1 MSVIDYAATGNTSV
15 SGISIATGMAPSS
28 VDNAM
33 RKIIDDIGEGLA
45 NGYFATALPA
55 TKSAGYTVLTT
66 DRGKLFNCTSAL
78 TLALPASAT
87 AAAGFMFWVKANGAA
102 VILDPNAAELIDGAA
117 TVTIASGSSAF
128 VVCTGTAWVTAFV
141 ATSYDWAAAVVAA
154 AGKTTPIDADSIGI
168 VDSAAANVLK
178 ETTIGELK
186 AAIFANTALTGAPT
200 APTPTAGDDDT
211 SIATTEFVNDAIA
224 ARSCSKKIFTSDGT
238 WTKPSGLVKVV
249 VTVIGGGGGGGGT
262 STANTGIHH
271 VGGSGGGGGVAV
283 SQVLAAS
290 LGTTETVTVGTAGT
304 AGNTSGSSGGNGG
317 TTSFGVHAVAGGGAL
332 GGGANAASGS
342 NDTGSSGLGGAGST
356 GNIFIGD
363 GQNAVGAGGASPSL
377 YSGATTQSFGKIALS
392 LGASATGTAGPSN
405 TGVGGLGG
413 YATNGAGRAGGAGGS
428 GIVIVEEY
436 FA

>member
-1 MSVIDYAATGNTSV
+1 MSVIDYAASGNTSV

-78 TLALPASAT
+78 TLALPAAAT

-154 AGKTTPIDADSIGI
+154 SAKATPIDADSIGL

-178 ETTIGELK
+178 EVTIAQLK
-186 AAIFANTALTGAPT
+186 TVILAGTPTLSTIEGLSLVAGDTLYATAADTITRLAKGTAAQVLTMNASAT
-200 APTPTAGDDDT
+200 APEWQSAATPDYG
-211 SIATTEFVNDAIA
+211 
-224 ARSCSKKIFTSDGT
+224 
-238 WTKPSGLVKVV
+238 
-249 VTVIGGGGGGGGT
+249 
-262 STANTGIHH
+262 
-271 VGGSGGGGGVAV
+271 
-283 SQVLAAS
+283 
-290 LGTTETVTVGTAGT
+290 
-304 AGNTSGSSGGNGG
+304 AGNAALAYGGIGTYVFAYEEGVNLANNG
-317 TTSFGVHAVAGGGAL
+317 TV
-332 GGGANAASGS
+332 
-342 NDTGSSGLGGAGST
+342 AGST
-356 GNIFIGD
+356 L
-363 GQNAVGAGGASPSL
+363 QPAGFQQS
-377 YSGATTQSFGKIALS
+377 SFGLPGDDSI
-392 LGASATGTAGPSN
+392 GASATNLIKGSTALSGTWRIM
-405 TGVGGLGG
+405 
-413 YATNGAGRAGGAGGS
+413 GRATTSAANGKATLFLRIS
-428 GIVIVEEY
+428 
-436 FA
+436 

>member
-1 MSVIDYAATGNTSV
+1 MSVIDYAASGNTSV

-78 TLALPASAT
+78 TLALPAAAT

-154 AGKTTPIDADSIGI
+154 SAKATPIDADSIGL

-178 ETTIGELK
+178 ETTIGELRTVFLAGTPTLSTIEGLSLVAGDTLYSTGADTITRLAKGTAAQVLTMNAGATAPEWQTVSTSLAPTAVLEDQK
-186 AAIFANTALTGAPT
+186 AAGTDGGTFTSGAWQTRTLNTEVYDPSGVMGLASNEFTPTVNGWVEWSAVAYQAENHKTRLYNVTGAAIVGYGMSAQADNAVEVPTTSDGGGPVAAGVTYRIEHRCSLTGA
-200 APTPTAGDDDT
+200 T
-211 SIATTEFVNDAIA
+211 SGF
-224 ARSCSKKIFTSDGT
+224 
-238 WTKPSGLVKVV
+238 
-249 VTVIGGGGGGGGT
+249 
-262 STANTGIHH
+262 
-271 VGGSGGGGGVAV
+271 GVA
-283 SQVLAAS
+283 Q
-290 LGTTETVTVGTAGT
+290 G
-304 AGNTSGSSGGNGG
+304 
-317 TTSFGVHAVAGGGAL
+317 
-332 GGGANAASGS
+332 
-342 NDTGSSGLGGAGST
+342 
-356 GNIFIGD
+356 
-363 GQNAVGAGGASPSL
+363 
-377 YSGATTQSFGKIALS
+377 
-392 LGASATGTAGPSN
+392 TGTEVYCRVKFWRS
-405 TGVGGLGG
+405 
-413 YATNGAGRAGGAGGS
+413 
-428 GIVIVEEY
+428 
-436 FA
+436 

>member
-1 MSVIDYAATGNTSV
+1 MSVIDYAASGNTSV

-78 TLALPASAT
+78 TLALPAAAT

-154 AGKTTPIDADSIGI
+154 SAKATPIDADSIGL

-178 ETTIGELK
+178 EVTIAQLK
-186 AAIFANTALTGAPT
+186 TVILAGTPTLSTIEGLSLVAGDTLYATAADTITRLAKGTAAQVLTMNAGATAPEWQSVSTPGRAPNAVLEDQKSAGTDGGTFNPSTWVKRTLNTEVYDPDGLISVASSEFTPTVNGWVEWSAPAREVYAHKTRLYNVTGAAVVGYGSSEWSEAAAGKGFHT
-200 APTPTAGDDDT
+200 RSFGGAPVSAGT
-211 SIATTEFVNDAIA
+211 TYRIEHYATTG
-224 ARSCSKKIFTSDGT
+224 RGTDG
-238 WTKPSGLVKVV
+238 
-249 VTVIGGGGGGGGT
+249 
-262 STANTGIHH
+262 
-271 VGGSGGGGGVAV
+271 
-283 SQVLAAS
+283 
-290 LGTTETVTVGTAGT
+290 LG
-304 AGNTSGSSGGNGG
+304 N
-317 TTSFGVHAVAGGGAL
+317 AL
-332 GGGANAASGS
+332 G
-342 NDTGSSGLGGAGST
+342 
-356 GNIFIGD
+356 IGTEVYTRL
-363 GQNAVGAGGASPSL
+363 QFWR
-377 YSGATTQSFGKIALS
+377 T
-392 LGASATGTAGPSN
+392 
-405 TGVGGLGG
+405 
-413 YATNGAGRAGGAGGS
+413 
-428 GIVIVEEY
+428 
-436 FA
+436 

>member
-1 MSVIDYAATGNTSV
+1 MSVIDYAASGNTSV

-78 TLALPASAT
+78 TLALPAAAT

-154 AGKTTPIDADSIGI
+154 SAKATPIDADSIGL

-178 ETTIGELK
+178 EVTIAQLK
-186 AAIFANTALTGAPT
+186 TVILAGTPTLSTIEGLSLVAGDTLYATAADTITRLAKGTAAQVLTMNAGATAPEWQSVSTPGRAPNAVLEDQKSAGTDGGTFNPSTWVKRTLNTEVYDPDGLISVASSEFTPTVNGWVEWSAPAREVYAHKTRLYNVTGAAVVGYGSSEWSGENSGT
-200 APTPTAGDDDT
+200 GFHTRSFGGAP
-211 SIATTEFVNDAIA
+211 
-224 ARSCSKKIFTSDGT
+224 
-238 WTKPSGLVKVV
+238 
-249 VTVIGGGGGGGGT
+249 
-262 STANTGIHH
+262 
-271 VGGSGGGGGVAV
+271 V
-283 SQVLAAS
+283 SA
-290 LGTTETVTVGTAGT
+290 GTTYRIEHYAQTLRSTDGL
-304 AGNTSGSSGGNGG
+304 GN
-317 TTSFGVHAVAGGGAL
+317 AL
-332 GGGANAASGS
+332 G
-342 NDTGSSGLGGAGST
+342 
-356 GNIFIGD
+356 IGTEVYTRL
-363 GQNAVGAGGASPSL
+363 QFWR
-377 YSGATTQSFGKIALS
+377 T
-392 LGASATGTAGPSN
+392 
-405 TGVGGLGG
+405 
-413 YATNGAGRAGGAGGS
+413 
-428 GIVIVEEY
+428 
-436 FA
+436 

>member
-1 MSVIDYAATGNTSV
+1 MSVIDYAASGNTSV

-78 TLALPASAT
+78 TLALPAAAT

-154 AGKTTPIDADSIGI
+154 SAKATPIDADSIGL

-178 ETTIGELK
+178 EVTIAQLK
-186 AAIFANTALTGAPT
+186 TVILAGTPTLSTIEGLSLVAGDTLYATAADTITRLAKGTAAQVLTMNAGATAPEWQSVSTPGRAPNAVLEDQKSAGTDGGTFNPSSWEKRTLNTEAYDPNGLISIASSEFTPTVDGWVEWSAPAYGVGDHKTRLYNVTGAAVVGYGSSETSSSASANT
-200 APTPTAGDDDT
+200 
-211 SIATTEFVNDAIA
+211 SS
-224 ARSCSKKIFTSDGT
+224 RSF
-238 WTKPSGLVKVV
+238 
-249 VTVIGGGGGGGGT
+249 
-262 STANTGIHH
+262 
-271 VGGSGGGGGVAV
+271 
-283 SQVLAAS
+283 
-290 LGTTETVTVGTAGT
+290 
-304 AGNTSGSSGGNGG
+304 
-317 TTSFGVHAVAGGGAL
+317 GGGAVSA
-332 GGGANAASGS
+332 GV
-342 NDTGSSGLGGAGST
+342 TYRIEHRSSAGKVP
-356 GNIFIGD
+356 D
-363 GQNAVGAGGASPSL
+363 GCGVAQG
-377 YSGATTQSFGKIALS
+377 
-392 LGASATGTAGPSN
+392 TGTE
-405 TGVGGLGG
+405 V
-413 YATNGAGRAGGAGGS
+413 YARVQFWRT
-428 GIVIVEEY
+428 
-436 FA
+436 

>member
-1 MSVIDYAATGNTSV
+1 MSVIDYAASGNTSV

-78 TLALPASAT
+78 TLALPAAAT

-154 AGKTTPIDADSIGI
+154 SAKATPIDADSIGL

-178 ETTIGELK
+178 EVTIAQLKTVILAGTPTLSTIEGLSLVAGDTLYATAADTITRLAKGTAAQVLTMNAGATAPEWQSVSTPGRAPNAVLEDQKSAGTDGGSFTPTTWVKRTL
-186 AAIFANTALTGAPT
+186 NTEVYDPDGLISVASSEFTPTVNGWVEWSAPAREVYAHKTRLYNVTGAT
-200 APTPTAGDDDT
+200 VVGYGSSEWSESNAGKGFHTRSFGGAPVSAGT
-211 SIATTEFVNDAIA
+211 TYRIEHYATTT
-224 ARSCSKKIFTSDGT
+224 RSTDG
-238 WTKPSGLVKVV
+238 
-249 VTVIGGGGGGGGT
+249 
-262 STANTGIHH
+262 
-271 VGGSGGGGGVAV
+271 
-283 SQVLAAS
+283 
-290 LGTTETVTVGTAGT
+290 LG
-304 AGNTSGSSGGNGG
+304 N
-317 TTSFGVHAVAGGGAL
+317 AL
-332 GGGANAASGS
+332 G
-342 NDTGSSGLGGAGST
+342 
-356 GNIFIGD
+356 IGTE
-363 GQNAVGAGGASPSL
+363 V
-377 YSGATTQSFGKIALS
+377 
-392 LGASATGTAGPSN
+392 
-405 TGVGGLGG
+405 
-413 YATNGAGRAGGAGGS
+413 YARVQFWRT
-428 GIVIVEEY
+428 
-436 FA
+436 

>member
-1 MSVIDYAATGNTSV
+1 MSVIDYAASGNTSV

-78 TLALPASAT
+78 TLALPAAAT

-154 AGKTTPIDADSIGI
+154 SAKATPIDADSIGL

-178 ETTIGELK
+178 EVTIAQLK
-186 AAIFANTALTGAPT
+186 TVILAGTPTLSTIEGLSLVAGDTLYATAADTITRLAKGTAAQVLTMNAGATAPEWQSVSTPGRAPNAVLEDQKSAGTDGGSFNPSTWVKRTLNTEVYDPDGLISVASSEFTPTVNGWVEWSAPAREVYAHKTRLYNVTGAAVVGYGSSEWSGDST
-200 APTPTAGDDDT
+200 GAGFHTRSFGGAPVSAGT
-211 SIATTEFVNDAIA
+211 TYRIEHYATTG
-224 ARSCSKKIFTSDGT
+224 RGTDG
-238 WTKPSGLVKVV
+238 
-249 VTVIGGGGGGGGT
+249 
-262 STANTGIHH
+262 
-271 VGGSGGGGGVAV
+271 
-283 SQVLAAS
+283 
-290 LGTTETVTVGTAGT
+290 LG
-304 AGNTSGSSGGNGG
+304 N
-317 TTSFGVHAVAGGGAL
+317 AL
-332 GGGANAASGS
+332 G
-342 NDTGSSGLGGAGST
+342 
-356 GNIFIGD
+356 IGTE
-363 GQNAVGAGGASPSL
+363 V
-377 YSGATTQSFGKIALS
+377 
-392 LGASATGTAGPSN
+392 
-405 TGVGGLGG
+405 
-413 YATNGAGRAGGAGGS
+413 YARLQFWRT
-428 GIVIVEEY
+428 
-436 FA
+436 